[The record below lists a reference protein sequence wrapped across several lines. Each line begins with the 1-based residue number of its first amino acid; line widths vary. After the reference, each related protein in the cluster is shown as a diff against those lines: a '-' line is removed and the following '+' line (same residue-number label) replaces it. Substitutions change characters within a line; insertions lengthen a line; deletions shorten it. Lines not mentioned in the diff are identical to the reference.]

1 MSNKHTFDSV
11 RTVER
16 RHFDSVVRSNRANNS
31 TLIKGRFYN
40 GFLSNFTQYFG
51 LIALFSQKNTI
62 SADFLSDVFLTAS
75 ITSGSVLISVDR
87 TNTITEIFLT
97 PTFSQMNV
105 ISAIFSENNSGF
117 SALFTQNN
125 AVNAI
130 MSDKLIILSVDL
142 LDVGAINITA
152 TATTFVGEYLSTY
165 DPQLLSDLDAN
176 LLSTMD
182 GTTT

>member
-16 RHFDSVVRSNRANNS
+16 RHFDSIVRSTRAYNS
-31 TLIKGRFYN
+31 SIIKGRFYN
-40 GFLSNFTQYFG
+40 GFLSNFTQYSG

-62 SADFLSDVFLTAS
+62 FLDFFQDIFVSASLS
-75 ITSGSVLISVDR
+75 SGSVVMSVDR
-87 TNTITEIFLT
+87 TKTTTEIFLN
-97 PTFSQMNV
+97 PTFAQTNV
-105 ISAIFSENNSGF
+105 IRATMSQNDPNW

-125 AVNAI
+125 TINSI
-130 MSDKLIILSVDL
+130 MSDKLIISSVDL
-142 LDVGAINITA
+142 LDVGAINISASMTA
-152 TATTFVGEYLSTY
+152 FVGEYLSTY